1 MMATEMISIFW
12 APARMGKRCPL
23 YPLMTMATA
32 AAVEELTR
40 EEGSNVADNVRSR
53 GIREMQPSY
62 PGDEKMQA
70 GIGGEKELSV
80 IISYQFLVFSE
91 SRRKSVW
98 WGRRWL
104 RSKCKVEWQNC

>member
-1 MMATEMISIFW
+1 MPNHMPRTWSRRPR
-12 APARMGKRCPL
+12 PAAG
-23 YPLMTMATA
+23 
-32 AAVEELTR
+32 EELTR

-80 IISYQFLVFSE
+80 IISFQF
-91 SRRKSVW
+91 SVRVEENLSG
-98 WGRRWL
+98 GRRWL